1 MGKEKTKRHKF
12 LALFSV
18 VRGYNIV
25 LLIIAQYLAAIFVF
39 TANQTLKE
47 VLLDWHL
54 HLVILSTISVVSA
67 GYIINDFYDASIDA
81 INKPVKTHIGNWVS
95 QQTKLQVYFTL
106 NFIAFVLGMVISWK
120 AGAFFASYIFLIW
133 LYSHKLQKYPLVRVL
148 SVSVLDILPFF
159 VIFVYYENISGLIIT
174 HGLYL
179 YLVVLLKELIKD
191 FERAKGAILTNRDT
205 LVLKYGDRKVKN
217 CIYILLA
224 MLVLPIYHLLEFP
237 EIGAMKYYFYSSVLW
252 VPLFLILLA
261 KAKNDKHYFLLHN
274 LLRLILVTGVFS
286 LSFID
291 TSVLLMRILN
301 EVRI

>member
-1 MGKEKTKRHKF
+1 MNKTTTKRHKF

-18 VRGYNIV
+18 VRGYNII
-25 LLIIAQYLAAIFVF
+25 LLTIAQYLAAIFVF
-39 TANQTLKE
+39 TVNQTIQE

-54 HLVILSTISVVSA
+54 HLVVLSTICVVSA

-81 INKPVKTHIGNWVS
+81 INKPVKTQIGNWVS

-106 NFIAFVLGMVISWK
+106 NFIAFALGMVVSWK
-120 AGAFFASYIFLIW
+120 AGVFFGGYIFLIW
-133 LYSHKLQKYPLVRVL
+133 LYSHKLQKYPLIRIL

-159 VIFVYYENISGLIIT
+159 VIFVYYENISELILT

-179 YLVVLLKELIKD
+179 YLVILLKELIKD
-191 FERAKGAILTNRDT
+191 FERAKGALLTNRET
-205 LVLKYGDRKVKN
+205 LVLKYGEDKIKIK
-217 CIYILLA
+217 IYILLILL
-224 MLVLPIYHLLEFP
+224 MVPINYLLRFP
-237 EIGAMKYYFYSSVLW
+237 EIGDMKYYFYTGALW
-252 VPLFLILLA
+252 IPLFFVLLY

-274 LLRLILVTGVFS
+274 FLRLVLVTGVFS

-291 TSVLLMRILN
+291 TSVLLIRILN